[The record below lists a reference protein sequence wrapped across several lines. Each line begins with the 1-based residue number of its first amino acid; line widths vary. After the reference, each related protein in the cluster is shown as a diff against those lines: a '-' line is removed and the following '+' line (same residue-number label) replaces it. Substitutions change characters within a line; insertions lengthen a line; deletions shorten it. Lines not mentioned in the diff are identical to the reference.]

1 MDRVEDLRNSFSNK
15 LLQKVPNLGSIIY
28 FVSFTCYLFAMSL
41 KGTMLVNFLLSERAL
56 FYLSI
61 IPAFFVTL
69 KIIFLDDHKWQDLTI
84 FMLLEII
91 LFAVGTNANEYQ
103 IFYLLFFIVGAK
115 NIDIDKILQLFIWV
129 NLLVIALSLIFA
141 LNGSVRNVMIT
152 RADSPA
158 VRYSLGAVY
167 PTDLAARG
175 FFMMLAYTALKRFK
189 LNIAEYISCLAL
201 TALIY
206 FVTDTRIDLLLMLF
220 LLICIAVY
228 PKLSPLFA
236 KIPAYLLEAFTIL
249 YALAIILMGYFYHPG
264 FWPLEKIN
272 SFLSGRLILER
283 VAFDNYNVPLLGQ
296 YIYQNGFGG
305 GFKVV
310 DYFYIDSSY
319 VRTLMM
325 HGIIIFALLFVLF
338 YLLFTRF
345 RQEKLYYWS
354 ICLLLVVLTAGID
367 QHMWDVSYNF
377 VFLALFANLNRPRQL
392 VA

>member
-15 LLQKVPNLGSIIY
+15 LLQKVPNLRSIIY

-220 LLICIAVY
+220 LLICVAVY

>member
-129 NLLVIALSLIFA
+129 NLLVIALSLSFA

-175 FFMMLAYTALKRFK
+175 FFMMLAYTTLKRFK

-201 TALIY
+201 TALVY

-220 LLICIAVY
+220 LLICVAVY
-228 PKLSPLFA
+228 PKLSSLFA

-296 YIYQNGFGG
+296 FIYQNGFGG

-325 HGIIIFALLFVLF
+325 HGVIIFALLFVLF

>member
-28 FVSFTCYLFAMSL
+28 FVSLTCYLFAMSL

-158 VRYSLGAVY
+158 VRYSLGAV
-167 PTDLAARG
+167 
-175 FFMMLAYTALKRFK
+175 
-189 LNIAEYISCLAL
+189 
-201 TALIY
+201 
-206 FVTDTRIDLLLMLF
+206 
-220 LLICIAVY
+220 
-228 PKLSPLFA
+228 LS
-236 KIPAYLLEAFTIL
+236 Y
-249 YALAIILMGYFYHPG
+249 
-264 FWPLEKIN
+264 
-272 SFLSGRLILER
+272 
-283 VAFDNYNVPLLGQ
+283 
-296 YIYQNGFGG
+296 
-305 GFKVV
+305 
-310 DYFYIDSSY
+310 
-319 VRTLMM
+319 
-325 HGIIIFALLFVLF
+325 
-338 YLLFTRF
+338 
-345 RQEKLYYWS
+345 
-354 ICLLLVVLTAGID
+354 
-367 QHMWDVSYNF
+367 
-377 VFLALFANLNRPRQL
+377 
-392 VA
+392 

>member
-61 IPAFFVTL
+61 IPAFLVTL

-103 IFYLLFFIVGAK
+103 IFIIGAK
-115 NIDIDKILQLFIWV
+115 NIDIDKILQLFIWI
-129 NLLVIALSLIFA
+129 NLVVIVLSLIFA

-189 LNIAEYISCLAL
+189 LNIAEYISCVAL
-201 TALIY
+201 TALVY

-220 LLICIAVY
+220 LLICVAVY

-236 KIPAYLLEAFTIL
+236 KIPAYLLEVVTIL
-249 YALAIILMGYFYHPG
+249 YTLAIILMGYFYHPG

-272 SFLSGRLILER
+272 SFLSGRLILEK
-283 VAFDNYNVPLLGQ
+283 VAFNDYNVPLLGQ

-325 HGIIIFALLFVLF
+325 HGIIIFALMFLLF

-377 VFLALFANLNRPRQL
+377 VFLALFANLNGSRQL

>member
-41 KGTMLVNFLLSERAL
+41 KGTMLVNFLLSERVL

-61 IPAFFVTL
+61 IPAFLVTL

-103 IFYLLFFIVGAK
+103 IFYLLFFIIGAK
-115 NIDIDKILQLFIWV
+115 NIDIDKILQLFIWI
-129 NLLVIALSLIFA
+129 NLVVIVLSLIFA

-189 LNIAEYISCLAL
+189 LNIAEYISCVAL
-201 TALIY
+201 TALVY

-220 LLICIAVY
+220 LLICVAVY

-236 KIPAYLLEAFTIL
+236 KIPAYLLEVVTIL
-249 YALAIILMGYFYHPG
+249 YTLAIILMGYFYHPG

-272 SFLSGRLILER
+272 SFLSGRLILEK
-283 VAFDNYNVPLLGQ
+283 VAFNDYNVPLLGQ

-325 HGIIIFALLFVLF
+325 HGIIIFALMFLLF

-377 VFLALFANLNRPRQL
+377 VFLALFANLNGSRQL

>member
-220 LLICIAVY
+220 LLICVAVY

>member
-1 MDRVEDLRNSFSNK
+1 
-15 LLQKVPNLGSIIY
+15 
-28 FVSFTCYLFAMSL
+28 MSL

-84 FMLLEII
+84 FMLLEVI

-115 NIDIDKILQLFIWV
+115 NIDIDKILQLFIFV
-129 NLLVIALSLIFA
+129 NLVVIALSLIFA

-175 FFMMLAYTALKRFK
+175 FFMMLAYTALKRFN

-201 TALIY
+201 TALVY

-220 LLICIAVY
+220 LLICVAVY

-236 KIPAYLLEAFTIL
+236 KIPAYLLEVVTIL

-272 SFLSGRLILER
+272 SFLSGRLILEK

-305 GFKVV
+305 GFKVL

-325 HGIIIFALLFVLF
+325 HGIIIFALLFLLF

-345 RQEKLYYWS
+345 HQEKLYYWS

-367 QHMWDVSYNF
+367 QHMWDISYNF
-377 VFLALFANLNRPRQL
+377 VFLALFANLDRPRQL

>member
-61 IPAFFVTL
+61 IPAFLVTL

-103 IFYLLFFIVGAK
+103 IFYLLFFIIGAK
-115 NIDIDKILQLFIWV
+115 NIDIDKILQLFIWI
-129 NLLVIALSLIFA
+129 NLVVIVLSLIFA

-189 LNIAEYISCLAL
+189 LNIAEYISCVAL
-201 TALIY
+201 TALVY

-220 LLICIAVY
+220 LLICVAVY

-236 KIPAYLLEAFTIL
+236 KIPAYLLEVVTIL
-249 YALAIILMGYFYHPG
+249 YTLAIILMGYFYHPG

-272 SFLSGRLILER
+272 SFLSGRLILEK
-283 VAFDNYNVPLLGQ
+283 VAFNDYNVPLLGQ

-325 HGIIIFALLFVLF
+325 HGIIIFALMFLLF

-377 VFLALFANLNRPRQL
+377 VFLALFANLNGSRQL

>member
-28 FVSFTCYLFAMSL
+28 FMSFTCYLFAMSL

-61 IPAFFVTL
+61 IPAFLVTL

-115 NIDIDKILQLFIWV
+115 NIDIDKILQLFIWI
-129 NLLVIALSLIFA
+129 NLVVIVLSLILA

-201 TALIY
+201 TALVY

-220 LLICIAVY
+220 LLICVAVY

-236 KIPAYLLEAFTIL
+236 KIPAYLLEVVTIL
-249 YALAIILMGYFYHPG
+249 YTLAIILMGYFYHPG

-272 SFLSGRLILER
+272 SFLSGRLILEK
-283 VAFDNYNVPLLGQ
+283 VAFNDYNVPLLGQ

-325 HGIIIFALLFVLF
+325 HGIIIFALMFLLF

-377 VFLALFANLNRPRQL
+377 VFLALFANLNRSRQL

>member
-129 NLLVIALSLIFA
+129 NLLVTALSLIFA

-152 RADSPA
+152 RSDSPA

-175 FFMMLAYTALKRFK
+175 FFMMLAYTVLKRFK

-201 TALIY
+201 TALVY

-220 LLICIAVY
+220 LLICVAVY

-236 KIPAYLLEAFTIL
+236 KIPTYLLEAVTVL

-325 HGIIIFALLFVLF
+325 HGILIFALLFVLF
-338 YLLFTRF
+338 YLLFVRF

-377 VFLALFANLNRPRQL
+377 VFLALFANLNRPRKL

>member
-1 MDRVEDLRNSFSNK
+1 MDIVEDLRNSFSNK

-220 LLICIAVY
+220 LLICVAVY

-236 KIPAYLLEAFTIL
+236 KIPAYLLEAFTVL

>member
-115 NIDIDKILQLFIWV
+115 NIDIDTIFQLFIWV

-152 RADSPA
+152 RAGSPA

-220 LLICIAVY
+220 LLICVAVY

>member
-69 KIIFLDDHKWQDLTI
+69 KIIFLDAHKWQDLTI

-220 LLICIAVY
+220 LLICVAVY

>member
-220 LLICIAVY
+220 LLICVAVY

-249 YALAIILMGYFYHPG
+249 YALAIILMGYFYHLG

>member
-220 LLICIAVY
+220 LLICVAVY

-236 KIPAYLLEAFTIL
+236 KIPAYLLEAFTVL

>member
-61 IPAFFVTL
+61 IPAFLVTL

-103 IFYLLFFIVGAK
+103 IFYLLFFIIGAK
-115 NIDIDKILQLFIWV
+115 NIDIDKILQLFIWI
-129 NLLVIALSLIFA
+129 NLVVIVLSLIFA

-189 LNIAEYISCLAL
+189 LNIAEYISCVAL
-201 TALIY
+201 TALVY

-220 LLICIAVY
+220 LLICVAVY
-228 PKLSPLFA
+228 PNLSPLFA
-236 KIPAYLLEAFTIL
+236 KIPAYLLEVVTIL
-249 YALAIILMGYFYHPG
+249 YTLAIILMGYFYHPG

-272 SFLSGRLILER
+272 SFLSGRLILEK
-283 VAFDNYNVPLLGQ
+283 VAFNDYNVPLLGQ

-325 HGIIIFALLFVLF
+325 HGIIIFALMFLLF

-377 VFLALFANLNRPRQL
+377 VFLALFANLNGSRQL

>member
-61 IPAFFVTL
+61 IPAFLVTL

-91 LFAVGTNANEYQ
+91 LFAVGANANEYQ
-103 IFYLLFFIVGAK
+103 IFYLLFFIIGAK
-115 NIDIDKILQLFIWV
+115 NIDIDKILQLFIWI
-129 NLLVIALSLIFA
+129 NLVVIVLSLIFA

-189 LNIAEYISCLAL
+189 LNIAEYISCVAL
-201 TALIY
+201 TALVY

-220 LLICIAVY
+220 LLICVAVY
-228 PKLSPLFA
+228 LKLSPLFA
-236 KIPAYLLEAFTIL
+236 KIPAYLLEVVTIL
-249 YALAIILMGYFYHPG
+249 YTLAIILMGYFYHPG

-272 SFLSGRLILER
+272 SFLSGRLILEK
-283 VAFDNYNVPLLGQ
+283 VAFNDYNVPLLGQ

-325 HGIIIFALLFVLF
+325 HGIIIFALMFLLF

-377 VFLALFANLNRPRQL
+377 VFLALFANLNGSRQL

>member
-61 IPAFFVTL
+61 IPAFLVTL

-103 IFYLLFFIVGAK
+103 IFYLLFFIIGAK
-115 NIDIDKILQLFIWV
+115 NIDIDKILQLFIWI
-129 NLLVIALSLIFA
+129 NLVVIVLSLIFA

-189 LNIAEYISCLAL
+189 LNIAEYISCVAL
-201 TALIY
+201 TALVY

-220 LLICIAVY
+220 LLICVAVY

-236 KIPAYLLEAFTIL
+236 KIPAYLLEVVTIL
-249 YALAIILMGYFYHPG
+249 YTLAIILMGYFYHPG
-264 FWPLEKIN
+264 FWTLEKIN
-272 SFLSGRLILER
+272 SFLSGRLILEK
-283 VAFDNYNVPLLGQ
+283 VAFNDYNVPLLGQ

-325 HGIIIFALLFVLF
+325 HGIIIFALMFLLF

-377 VFLALFANLNRPRQL
+377 VFLALFANLNGSRQL

>member
-1 MDRVEDLRNSFSNK
+1 MDRVEDLRNSFSDK
-15 LLQKVPNLGSIIY
+15 LLQKVPNLGNIIY

-84 FMLLEII
+84 FMLLEVI

-115 NIDIDKILQLFIWV
+115 NIDIDKILQLFIFV
-129 NLLVIALSLIFA
+129 NLVVIALSLIFA

-175 FFMMLAYTALKRFK
+175 FFMMLAYTALKRFN

-201 TALIY
+201 TALVY

-220 LLICIAVY
+220 LLICVAVY

-236 KIPAYLLEAFTIL
+236 KIPAYLLEVVTIL

-272 SFLSGRLILER
+272 SFLSGRLILEK

-305 GFKVV
+305 GFKVL

-325 HGIIIFALLFVLF
+325 HGIIIFALLFLLF

-345 RQEKLYYWS
+345 HQEKLYYWS

-367 QHMWDVSYNF
+367 QHMWDISYNF
-377 VFLALFANLNRPRQL
+377 VFLALFANLDRPRQL

>member
-84 FMLLEII
+84 FMLLEVI

-115 NIDIDKILQLFIWV
+115 NIDIDKILQLFIFV
-129 NLLVIALSLIFA
+129 NLVVIALSLIFA

-175 FFMMLAYTALKRFK
+175 FFMMLAYTALKRFN

-201 TALIY
+201 TALVY

-220 LLICIAVY
+220 LLICVAVY

-236 KIPAYLLEAFTIL
+236 KIPAYLLEVVTIL

-272 SFLSGRLILER
+272 SFLSGRLILEK

-305 GFKVV
+305 GFKVL

-325 HGIIIFALLFVLF
+325 HGIIIFALLFLLF

-345 RQEKLYYWS
+345 HHEKLYYWS

-367 QHMWDVSYNF
+367 QHMWDISYNF
-377 VFLALFANLNRPRQL
+377 VFLALFANLDRPRQL

>member
-220 LLICIAVY
+220 LLICVAVY

-377 VFLALFANLNRPRQL
+377 VFLAIFANLNRPRQL

>member
-61 IPAFFVTL
+61 IPAFLVTL

-103 IFYLLFFIVGAK
+103 IFYLLFFIIGAK
-115 NIDIDKILQLFIWV
+115 NIDIDKILQLFIWI
-129 NLLVIALSLIFA
+129 NLVVIVLSLIFA

-189 LNIAEYISCLAL
+189 LNIAEYISCVAL
-201 TALIY
+201 TALVY

-220 LLICIAVY
+220 LLICVAVY
-228 PKLSPLFA
+228 PKLSPIFA
-236 KIPAYLLEAFTIL
+236 KIPAYLLEVVTIL
-249 YALAIILMGYFYHPG
+249 YTLAIILMGYFYHPG

-272 SFLSGRLILER
+272 SFLSGRLILEK
-283 VAFDNYNVPLLGQ
+283 VAFNDYNVPLLGQ

-325 HGIIIFALLFVLF
+325 HGIIIFALMFLLF

-377 VFLALFANLNRPRQL
+377 VFLALFANLNGSRQL

>member
-61 IPAFFVTL
+61 IPAFLVTL

-115 NIDIDKILQLFIWV
+115 NIDIDKILQLFIWI
-129 NLLVIALSLIFA
+129 NLVVIVLSLILA

-201 TALIY
+201 TALVY

-220 LLICIAVY
+220 LLICVAVY

-236 KIPAYLLEAFTIL
+236 KIPAYLLEVVTIL
-249 YALAIILMGYFYHPG
+249 YTLAIILMGYFYHPG

-272 SFLSGRLILER
+272 SFLSGRLILEK
-283 VAFDNYNVPLLGQ
+283 VAFNDYNVPLLGQ

-325 HGIIIFALLFVLF
+325 HGIIIFALMFLLF

-377 VFLALFANLNRPRQL
+377 VFLALFANLNRSRQL

>member
-220 LLICIAVY
+220 LLICVAVY

-236 KIPAYLLEAFTIL
+236 KIPAYLLEAFTVL
-249 YALAIILMGYFYHPG
+249 YALAIILMGYFYHPV

>member
-220 LLICIAVY
+220 LLICVAVY

-249 YALAIILMGYFYHPG
+249 YALAIILMGYFYHPV

>member
-15 LLQKVPNLGSIIY
+15 LLQNVPNLGSIIY

-152 RADSPA
+152 RAGSPA

-220 LLICIAVY
+220 LLICVAVY

>member
-61 IPAFFVTL
+61 IPAFLVTL

-103 IFYLLFFIVGAK
+103 IFYLLFFIIGAK
-115 NIDIDKILQLFIWV
+115 NIDIDKILQLFIWI
-129 NLLVIALSLIFA
+129 NLVVIVLSLIFA

-189 LNIAEYISCLAL
+189 LNIAEYISCVAL
-201 TALIY
+201 TALVY

-220 LLICIAVY
+220 LLICVAVY
-228 PKLSPLFA
+228 LKLSPLFA
-236 KIPAYLLEAFTIL
+236 KIPAYLLEVVTIL
-249 YALAIILMGYFYHPG
+249 YTLAIILMGYFYHPG

-272 SFLSGRLILER
+272 SFLSGRLILEK
-283 VAFDNYNVPLLGQ
+283 VAFNDYNVPLLGQ

-325 HGIIIFALLFVLF
+325 HGIIIFALMFLLF

-377 VFLALFANLNRPRQL
+377 VFLALFANLNGSRQL

>member
-220 LLICIAVY
+220 LLICVAVY

-236 KIPAYLLEAFTIL
+236 KIPAYLLEAFTVL

-377 VFLALFANLNRPRQL
+377 VFLALFANLDRPRQL

>member
-152 RADSPA
+152 RAGSPA

-220 LLICIAVY
+220 LLICVAVY

-367 QHMWDVSYNF
+367 QHMCCLLYTSPS
-377 VFLALFANLNRPRQL
+377 PRD
-392 VA
+392 

>member
-1 MDRVEDLRNSFSNK
+1 MDRVENLRNSFSNK

-220 LLICIAVY
+220 LLICVAVY

>member
-129 NLLVIALSLIFA
+129 NLLVITLSLIFA

-220 LLICIAVY
+220 LLICVAVY

-236 KIPAYLLEAFTIL
+236 KIPAYLLEAFTVL

>member
-61 IPAFFVTL
+61 IPAFLVTL

-103 IFYLLFFIVGAK
+103 IFYLLFFIIGAK
-115 NIDIDKILQLFIWV
+115 NIDIDKILQLFIWI
-129 NLLVIALSLIFA
+129 NLFVIVLSLIFA

-189 LNIAEYISCLAL
+189 LNIAEYISCVAL
-201 TALIY
+201 TALVY

-220 LLICIAVY
+220 LLICVAVY

-236 KIPAYLLEAFTIL
+236 KIPAYLLEVVTIL
-249 YALAIILMGYFYHPG
+249 YTLAIILMGYFYHPG

-272 SFLSGRLILER
+272 SFLSGRLILEK
-283 VAFDNYNVPLLGQ
+283 VAFNDYNVPLLGQ

-325 HGIIIFALLFVLF
+325 HGIIIFALMFLLF

-377 VFLALFANLNRPRQL
+377 VFLALFANLNGSRQL

>member
-129 NLLVIALSLIFA
+129 NILVIALSLIFA

-220 LLICIAVY
+220 LLICVAVY

-377 VFLALFANLNRPRQL
+377 VFLAIFANLNRPRQL

>member
-220 LLICIAVY
+220 LLICVAVY

-249 YALAIILMGYFYHPG
+249 YALAIILMGYFYHPV

-392 VA
+392 VT

>member
-220 LLICIAVY
+220 LLICVAVY

-272 SFLSGRLILER
+272 SLLSGRLILER

>member
-61 IPAFFVTL
+61 IPAFLVTL

-115 NIDIDKILQLFIWV
+115 NIDIDKILQLFIWI
-129 NLLVIALSLIFA
+129 NLVVIVLSLIFA

-189 LNIAEYISCLAL
+189 LNIAEYISCVAL
-201 TALIY
+201 TALVY

-220 LLICIAVY
+220 LLICVAVY

-236 KIPAYLLEAFTIL
+236 KIPAYLLEVVTIL
-249 YALAIILMGYFYHPG
+249 YTLAIILMGYFYHPG

-272 SFLSGRLILER
+272 SFLSGRLILEK
-283 VAFDNYNVPLLGQ
+283 VAFNDYNVPLLGQ

-325 HGIIIFALLFVLF
+325 HGIIIFALMFLLF

-377 VFLALFANLNRPRQL
+377 VFLALFANLNRSRQL

>member
-61 IPAFFVTL
+61 IPAFLVTL

-103 IFYLLFFIVGAK
+103 IFYLLFFIIGAK
-115 NIDIDKILQLFIWV
+115 NIDIDKILQLFIWI
-129 NLLVIALSLIFA
+129 NLVVIVLSLIFA

-189 LNIAEYISCLAL
+189 LNIAEYISCVAL
-201 TALIY
+201 TALVY

-220 LLICIAVY
+220 LLICVAVY

-236 KIPAYLLEAFTIL
+236 KIPAYLLEVVTIL
-249 YALAIILMGYFYHPG
+249 YTLAIILMGYFYHPG

-272 SFLSGRLILER
+272 SFLSGRLILEK
-283 VAFDNYNVPLLGQ
+283 VAFNDYNVPLLGQ

-319 VRTLMM
+319 VRTLIM
-325 HGIIIFALLFVLF
+325 HGIIIFALMFLLF

-377 VFLALFANLNRPRQL
+377 VFLALFANLNGSRQL

>member
-61 IPAFFVTL
+61 IPAFLVTL

-115 NIDIDKILQLFIWV
+115 NIDIDKILQLFIWI
-129 NLLVIALSLIFA
+129 NLVVIVLSLIFA

-201 TALIY
+201 TALVY

-220 LLICIAVY
+220 LLICVAVY

-236 KIPAYLLEAFTIL
+236 KIPAYLLEVVTIL
-249 YALAIILMGYFYHPG
+249 YTLAIILMGYFYHPG

-272 SFLSGRLILER
+272 SFLSGRLILEK
-283 VAFDNYNVPLLGQ
+283 VAFNDYNVPLLGQ

-325 HGIIIFALLFVLF
+325 HGIIIFALMFLLF

-377 VFLALFANLNRPRQL
+377 VFLALFANLNRSRQL